1 FRIMPEHS
9 EESLQQRF
17 TECEKTL
24 DALENGTMSCKDIQE
39 PLKTAIV
46 ELQEMTTTVNA
57 LSLFS
62 SNERVEELPNGSL
75 HCMLIPCYLGICH
88 QNLMNCLPEKK
99 MEELRMAKVYYRD
112 FLKRLREYG
121 VAEEGELPWEKEELE
136 GDGGGGEEENRVKSQ
151 AVLMSEAEDKRKQ
164 KIERFRKQK
173 EQQDR
178 LLELTRQRQINP
190 DDDSAQRDLL
200 LSQLRYYA
208 YRALSELESIDAEL
222 PMLEMMAAR
231 AAAGITE
238 PIKAECGPARKP
250 FIITRDKAQKAV
262 YGLGYPS
269 IPVMS
274 VDEWYDQKMASGA
287 WGETGPGSSGV
298 SKPVESRLSDS
309 ENEDDDRDD
318 ERRAAKQRW
327 DEYKDTHRRG
337 WGNMHNKG

>member
-1 FRIMPEHS
+1 MAEHS

-17 TECEKTL
+17 AACEQTM
-24 DALENGTMSCKDIQE
+24 DALENGTMSTKDIQE
-39 PLKTAIV
+39 PLRSAIV
-46 ELQEMTTTVNA
+46 ELQEMTMTVNA

-62 SNERVEELPNGSL
+62 ANESVEELPNGSL

-88 QNLMNCLPEKK
+88 QNTITPEPEKK

-112 FLKRLREYG
+112 FLKRLREHS
-121 VAEEGELPWEKEELE
+121 VLELGEFAWEK
-136 GDGGGGEEENRVKSQ
+136 DQDEEEAAGEKVHEVKSQ
-151 AVLMSEAEDKRKQ
+151 AVLMAESEAKRKE
-164 KIERFRKQK
+164 KIDRFRNQK
-173 EQQDR
+173 EQHDR
-178 LLELTRQRQINP
+178 YLELVRQRRINP
-190 DDDSAQRDLL
+190 EDDSALRDLL
-200 LSQLRYYA
+200 LAQLRYYA
-208 YRALSELESIDAEL
+208 YRALGELESIDAEL

-238 PIKAECGPARKP
+238 PPKAERGPSRKP

-287 WGETGPGSSGV
+287 WGEGGPGGSGT
-298 SKPVESRLSDS
+298 SKEPESRLSDS
-309 ENEDDDRDD
+309 ENEDDGRDD